1 MRRYRGV
8 WLMSVLL
15 SVVAL
20 HVWAAEEAVKPAAA
34 PAGQPGQKRPLT
46 IAVLG
51 FAAGDNLP
59 KDMGANLST
68 LLAVYLSTKTDVQM
82 VEREELV
89 KTLEEQGLGLSGM
102 VSAADAVK
110 VGKLV
115 GANVLVTGRA
125 FSLGGN
131 DMTIVVKIIG
141 AETGRVYGR
150 VVKSQGPQDVD
161 AAVTQLAAMVADVL
175 TQYEKSF
182 VTPTV
187 DDKARA
193 ERIKKALGDQKLPQV
208 TVLITERHQGPILI
222 DPAAETEI
230 NFYLQECGVKTLD
243 RDPAL
248 RKTWAAQFQKDG
260 LAAKLPEDM
269 KQETDVVIVGEAISE
284 LGLLKGGLIS
294 CKARVELKA
303 VDTVSGE
310 VLAIDRETDA
320 GVDVAESTAAK
331 TAIQKAS
338 ATLAERVIPLMV
350 QKWNKAQADRAA
362 AAKAQPVAK

>member
-1 MRRYRGV
+1 MKLYRGV
-8 WLMSVLL
+8 WLTSVLL
-15 SVVAL
+15 MLAGL
-20 HVWAAEEAVKPAAA
+20 TAWAAEEAAAPAAA
-34 PAGQPGQKRPLT
+34 PPAPKRLLT

-51 FAAGDNLP
+51 FEAGDNLP

-68 LLAVYLSTKTDVQM
+68 LLAAYLSTKTEAQM
-82 VEREELV
+82 VERAELT
-89 KTLEEQGLGLSGM
+89 KTLSEQGLSLSGM
-102 VSAADAVK
+102 VNANDAVK
-110 VGKLV
+110 VGNLV

-125 FSLGGN
+125 FSLGGS

-141 AETGRVYGR
+141 SETGRVYGR

-175 TQYEKSF
+175 SQYEKSF
-182 VTPTV
+182 LAPTV
-187 DDKARA
+187 DEKARA
-193 ERIKKALGDQKLPQV
+193 ERIKKALAGLKLPVV
-208 TVLITERHQGPILI
+208 TVLITERHQGPVLI

-230 NFYLQECGVKTLD
+230 NYYLQECGAKTLD
-243 RDPAL
+243 KDPAL
-248 RKTWAAQFQKDG
+248 RKTWAATFQKGG
-260 LAAKLPEDM
+260 LAANVPEDM
-269 KQETDVVIVGEAISE
+269 KQEADVVIVGEAMSE
-284 LGLLKGGLIS
+284 FALEKGGLTS

-331 TAIQKAS
+331 TAIQKA
-338 ATLAERVIPLMV
+338 AAKLAERVIPLMA

-362 AAKAQPVAK
+362 AAAKAKPEAK